1 MSLEQVMYPLVGGAL
16 IGLAASLLLL
26 LNGRIFGVTGVLS
39 GAIWEKG
46 IEKGWRVAAIIGLI
60 LGSALVSAFNGTF
73 FEYDFDTPIWL
84 MVVAGLLVGY
94 GTRLG
99 SGCTSGHG
107 ICGLPRFSARSL
119 VAVLSFMTSGI
130 LTTYLV
136 KHVFNLF

>member
-1 MSLEQVMYPLVGGAL
+1 MNYELFLWPLIGGAI

-39 GAIWEKG
+39 GAIWGHGSDKQ
-46 IEKGWRVAAIIGLI
+46 WRVAAIVGLI
-60 LGSALVSAFNGTF
+60 AGSWVTSLVAPSF
-73 FEYDFDTPIWL
+73 FEYNFEIPLWPMAI
-84 MVVAGLLVGY
+84 AGLLVGF

-119 VAVLSFMTSGI
+119 VAVMTFMATGA
-130 LTTYLV
+130 LTTYIV
-136 KHVFNLF
+136 KHIL